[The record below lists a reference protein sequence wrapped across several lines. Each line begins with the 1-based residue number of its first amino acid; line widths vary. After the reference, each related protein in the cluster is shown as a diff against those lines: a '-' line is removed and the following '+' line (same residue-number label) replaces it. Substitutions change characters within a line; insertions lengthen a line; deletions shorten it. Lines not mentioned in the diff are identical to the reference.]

1 MKSKKLNVSSTSN
14 IIMGGV
20 FKVFV
25 RPLCGRFT
33 SKEKRNPINNLFWFS
48 TPPKIWTFVPIFSGD
63 VERNNE
69 EKSTIAC
76 WDSNPNP
83 HNPNSNPLTLE
94 LPPNALMFAV
104 SCSFSVCSWSA
115 QINGGSSKSKFV
127 FKDKTSFYHFK
138 PQKIQNTLI

>member
-33 SKEKRNPINNLFWFS
+33 SKEKRNPNNNLFWFS
-48 TPPKIWTFVPIFSGD
+48 IPPKIWTFVPIFSGD

-83 HNPNSNPLTLE
+83 HNPNSNPLTQE

-104 SCSFSVCSWSA
+104 SCSFSVWTAGQLKLMEEVAKVSLFLKTKRVFT
-115 QINGGSSKSKFV
+115 ILNPKKFR
-127 FKDKTSFYHFK
+127 
-138 PQKIQNTLI
+138 IL